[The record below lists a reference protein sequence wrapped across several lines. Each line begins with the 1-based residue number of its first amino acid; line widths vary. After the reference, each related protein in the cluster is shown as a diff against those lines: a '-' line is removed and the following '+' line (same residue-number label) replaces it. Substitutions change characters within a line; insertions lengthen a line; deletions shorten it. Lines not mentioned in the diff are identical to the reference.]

1 MTRPPALLLCSD
13 SFKGTLSSARVAELL
28 TQAAQA
34 QFPGC
39 TCLRL
44 SVADGGEG
52 TVEALVEALSGCRVS
67 VEVTGPLGSPV
78 QASFGLVH
86 PAESAQGAL
95 PAQDAPAASSP
106 LEAVI
111 EMAAASG
118 LPLVEGEKNVLAAT
132 TYGTGQLI
140 LAALDA
146 GATSITL
153 AVGGSATNDG
163 GMGLLSALGA
173 AFADKDGA
181 LLPGCGASLE
191 QVETVDLSG
200 LDPRLWQVDIKVL
213 CDVDN
218 PLLGPEGCARVFS
231 PQKGATLAQVED
243 LERGM
248 AHYAAKLEEATGRR
262 VQGLPGA
269 GAAGGLAFGC
279 MAGLG
284 AQLVSGIDQVLA
296 LIGFE
301 GLAAQADLVV
311 TGEGHLDAQTSHGK
325 VCAGIG
331 AVCQRLQVP
340 CVAIVGGAAIE
351 APAIAGIDAVVPCV
365 GDVMSLDEALAQSER
380 TFTQAAKRLFGLVA
394 LGGRLQLRLDKEV

>member
-1 MTRPPALLLCSD
+1 MFLLCSD

-28 TQAAQA
+28 AQAAQA

-44 SVADGGEG
+44 PVADGGEG
-52 TVEALVEALSGCRVS
+52 TVEALVEALSGRQES
-67 VEVTGPLGSPV
+67 VEVKGPLGSPV

-86 PAESAQGAL
+86 PAESTHSAL
-95 PAQDAPAASSP
+95 PAQDASP
-106 LEAVI
+106 LGAVI

-231 PQKGATLAQVED
+231 HQKGATLAQVED

-248 AHYAAKLEEATGRR
+248 ARYAAKLEEATGRR

-331 AVCQRLQVP
+331 EVCQKLQVP

-394 LGGRLQLRLDKEV
+394 LGGRLQSRLDKEV